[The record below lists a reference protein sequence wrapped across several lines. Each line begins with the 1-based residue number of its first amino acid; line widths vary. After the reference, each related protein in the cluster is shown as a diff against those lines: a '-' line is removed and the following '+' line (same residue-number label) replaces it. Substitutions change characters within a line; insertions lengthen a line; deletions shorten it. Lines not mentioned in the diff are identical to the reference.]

1 MEGDPWAGFIP
12 PSEGEANRHLPT
24 VQAALHAEDTE
35 VRRQILA
42 DGVVRF
48 GPIFVATLR
57 WFALKSVQSAPAD
70 EQDPRW
76 RSMFDQAAL
85 VMLRWF
91 RGEVLTASAEE
102 RERRAAAARQLL
114 ADPAC
119 PRSWLEPTARAILG
133 LPAGHPQRD
142 LVLVDRAAR
151 TLLDDK
157 SADDEEPE
165 DIAGAVR
172 LLLAAD
178 LYTLDEV
185 PGLLDTARTSPS
197 AGLPEIVAI
206 TAVGS
211 FVVRHLAALE
221 RDEPAAAAA
230 WLELCT
236 PLIDDQLARSTP
248 SAGMLL
254 VAGLVAEA
262 QDRPVEAIDRYH
274 AARVGPD
281 ADDGQ
286 RRTAGLREMPLRLAH
301 SIGGLDMVADFLLG
315 AMPHLVDEYVAAL
328 GPAAAREVG
337 RRCARAGWAAVE
349 ALVRLDRWP
358 EALAVLDTL
367 KSVRFRHRVALRT
380 SPAGRAV
387 LEAERALYR
396 LVRGVAVDM
405 PEPPDGE
412 TDRLVA
418 DVDPENRLL
427 EAYRRVR
434 PDLAPALLAS
444 PTVAE
449 VAAVLDESEVVVVL
463 GVTRHSTVVAAI
475 VAEDRDHPASTVQLS
490 DWPLKRWGTAVGG
503 DTTTGWAYALGAPES
518 DIDRPS
524 SLDGL
529 LATVEE
535 VLGPILRQVAGPLGG
550 RRVTI
555 VPHGLLHLIPFQ
567 GLPSLRDVDVTTSS
581 SLAQFVRSRTA
592 PTRTIG
598 TKALVVTN
606 PTEDLQLSDAEAD
619 SVSATLD
626 PLGVVCARLEGSAA
640 TEGAVLTALQD
651 TDMLHLSGHGLSDAS
666 DPERSALLLAPAD
679 PTSVAQIQS
688 WVRQVPEWA
697 EDATGIYRSGPVP
710 DVGLLHERT
719 SLDGTWVDQWID
731 LGPTT
736 TLFQHVRDGS
746 VRLAGEAWSAGDLLV
761 EDALSHCG
769 LAVLSACESAA
780 SGLSA
785 DVDEYSGLPAALELA
800 DVGTVIA
807 TGWPVSEGF
816 AALFVDLFYTELSAR
831 RRGSIDIVAAVGTVN
846 RRLRVMSGAEA
857 AALIDE
863 LRLRSTNPH
872 VCIRLEAFGRRIGRI
887 DSPFAR
893 PWWWAAFS
901 VRGHGQLSWRGT
913 A

>member
-1 MEGDPWAGFIP
+1 MEVDVRPGRAGDAPVVP
-12 PSEGEANRHLPT
+12 
-24 VQAALHAEDTE
+24 
-35 VRRQILA
+35 RRRA
-42 DGVVRF
+42 H
-48 GPIFVATLR
+48 
-57 WFALKSVQSAPAD
+57 
-70 EQDPRW
+70 
-76 RSMFDQAAL
+76 
-85 VMLRWF
+85 
-91 RGEVLTASAEE
+91 
-102 RERRAAAARQLL
+102 RERRGAR
-114 ADPAC
+114 ATRCRGPAGTGR
-119 PRSWLEPTARAILG
+119 PGLPWLEPTARGILG

-142 LVLVDRAAR
+142 LVLVDKAAR

-157 SADDEEPE
+157 GADDDPE
-165 DIAGAVR
+165 SIAGAVR

-178 LYTLDEV
+178 LYTRDEV
-185 PGLLDTARTSPS
+185 PGLLDATRPSPS
-197 AGLPEIVAI
+197 AALPGTVAI
-206 TAVGS
+206 TAIGS
-211 FVVRHLAALE
+211 FVMRHLATVE
-221 RDEPAAAAA
+221 RDEPAEAAA
-230 WLELCT
+230 WLEFCT
-236 PLIDDQLARSTP
+236 SLVDDQLAQGTP
-248 SAGMLL
+248 TAGMLL

-301 SIGGLDMVADFLLG
+301 SVGDLDLVADFLLD

-328 GPAAAREVG
+328 GPDAAREAG
-337 RRCARAGWAAVE
+337 GRCARPGWAAVE

-358 EALAVLDTL
+358 EALAVLDSL

-387 LEAERALYR
+387 LEAERALYK
-396 LVRGVAVDM
+396 LVRGVAVDL

-412 TDRLVA
+412 ADRLVA

-449 VAAVLDESEVVVVL
+449 VAAVLDEREVVVVL

-475 VAEDRDHPASTVQLS
+475 LAEDRDRPASTARLS
-490 DWPLKRWGTAVGG
+490 DWPLKRWGTTVGG
-503 DTTTGWAYALGAPES
+503 DATTGWAYALGAPEA

-524 SLDGL
+524 SLDRL
-529 LATVEE
+529 LTIVEE
-535 VLGPILRQVAGPLGG
+535 ALGPFLRQVTGQLAGT
-550 RRVTI
+550 RVTI

-567 GLPSLRDVDVTTSS
+567 ALPSLRDIDVTTSS
-581 SLAQFVRSRTA
+581 SLTQLVRSRTS
-592 PTRTIG
+592 PMRTIG
-598 TKALVVTN
+598 TKAIVVTN
-606 PTEDLQLSDAEAD
+606 PTEDLQLSDVEAD
-619 SVSATLD
+619 SVSAALD
-626 PLGVVCARLEGSAA
+626 PLGVVCARLDGSAA
-640 TEGAVLTALQD
+640 TERAVLAALGD
-651 TDMLHLSGHGLSDAS
+651 TDMLHLSGHGLSDVS
-666 DPERSALLLAPAD
+666 DPERSALILAPTEPD
-679 PTSVAQIQS
+679 LIAQLPS
-688 WVRQVPEWA
+688 WSGQVSEWST
-697 EDATGIYRSGPVP
+697 DARGIYRSGPVP
-710 DVGLLHERT
+710 GVGLLHERT
-719 SLDGTWVDQWID
+719 LLDGAWLDRWID

-746 VRLAGEAWSAGDLLV
+746 VHLAGEAWSAGDLV
-761 EDALSHCG
+761 VGDALSHCG

-780 SGLSA
+780 GGLSA

-807 TGWPVSEGF
+807 TGWPVSEAF

-846 RRLRVMSGAEA
+846 RRLRAMSGAEA
-857 AALIDE
+857 AALVDE

-887 DSPFAR
+887 DRPFAR

-901 VRGHGQLSWRGT
+901 VRGHGQLRWKGT